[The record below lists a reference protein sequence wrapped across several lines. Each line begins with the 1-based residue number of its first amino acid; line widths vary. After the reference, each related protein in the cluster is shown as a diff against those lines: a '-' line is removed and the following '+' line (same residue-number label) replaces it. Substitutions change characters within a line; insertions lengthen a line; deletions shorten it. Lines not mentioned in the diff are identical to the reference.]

1 MADDGHQWFVFAG
14 SYESGADAE
23 ADFVGIKDA
32 KAIGLIGKYQSAL
45 FEKEADGKVKVL
57 NTDSTTRTTGAKWG
71 AAVGA
76 VMGVIFP
83 PSLLAGLFWGT
94 AVGALAGNI
103 GKGWGAGDVKALGE
117 ALEPGESGIVL
128 VAQATPEVAAKNIL
142 KMAAA
147 VEKKQ
152 IDENVKEIEAEIDNM
167 AAEGD

>member
-1 MADDGHQWFVFAG
+1 MAEDNHQWFAFVGA
-14 SYESGADAE
+14 YDSGADAE
-23 ADFVGIKDA
+23 ADFMTIKDA

-57 NTDSTTRTTGAKWG
+57 NTDSTTRATGAKWG

-94 AVGALAGNI
+94 SIGALAGNI
-103 GKGWGAGDVKALGE
+103 GKGWGAGDVKALGD

-128 VAQATPEVAAKNIL
+128 VAQATPEVAAKRIL
-142 KMAAA
+142 KMAAT

-152 IDENVKEIEAEIDNM
+152 IDESVKELESQIDEM
-167 AAEGD
+167 AAESD

>member
-1 MADDGHQWFVFAG
+1 MADDNHQWFVFAG
-14 SYESGADAE
+14 AYESAADAE
-23 ADFVGIKDA
+23 ADFMSIKDA

-57 NTDSTTRTTGAKWG
+57 NTDSTTRATGAKWG

-83 PSLLAGLFWGT
+83 PSLLAGLFWGS

-103 GKGWGAGDVKALGE
+103 GKGWGAGDIKDLGD

-128 VAQATPEVAAKNIL
+128 VAQATPEVAAKRIL

-152 IDENVKEIEAEIDNM
+152 IDENVKDLEAQIDEM
-167 AAEGD
+167 AEEGE